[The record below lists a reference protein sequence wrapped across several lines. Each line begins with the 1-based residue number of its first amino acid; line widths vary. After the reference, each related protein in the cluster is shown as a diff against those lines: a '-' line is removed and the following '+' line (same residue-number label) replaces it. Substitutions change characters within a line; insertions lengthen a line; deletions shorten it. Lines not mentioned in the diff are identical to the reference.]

1 MDKHEE
7 DLLTTDRGHALS
19 REGVDHRHEKG
30 LDVGDDEAILEEVKI
45 EEVGIDGMCGVY

>member
-7 DLLTTDRGHALS
+7 DLLSTDRGAALS
-19 REGVDHRHEKG
+19 RGSIEKR
-30 LDVGDDEAILEEVKI
+30 LDVGDDEAILEEVMI

>member
-7 DLLTTDRGHALS
+7 DLLTSDRGDALS
-19 REGVDHRHEKG
+19 RESVEHR

>member
-7 DLLTTDRGHALS
+7 DLLSTDRGDAQSH
-19 REGVDHRHEKG
+19 GIEKR
-30 LDVGDDEAILEEVKI
+30 LDVGDDEAILEEVMI

>member
-7 DLLTTDRGHALS
+7 DLLPGDHGDTLS
-19 REGVDHRHEKG
+19 RESVEHR
-30 LDVGDDEAILEEVKI
+30 LDIGDDEAIVEEVKI

>member
-7 DLLTTDRGHALS
+7 DLLPTDRGDALS
-19 REGVDHRHEKG
+19 RESVEHLHEKG
-30 LDVGDDEAILEEVKI
+30 LEVGDDEAILEEVKI

>member
-7 DLLTTDRGHALS
+7 DLLSTDRGEALS
-19 REGVDHRHEKG
+19 RELEHR

>member
-7 DLLTTDRGHALS
+7 DLLTSDRGDLQV
-19 REGVDHRHEKG
+19 EHR

>member
-7 DLLTTDRGHALS
+7 DLLSTDRGDAGHIGT
-19 REGVDHRHEKG
+19 EHR